1 MSFPPKIKDEIFVKS
16 ARHCCVCHKPKGL
29 NIEVHHITP
38 KMQGGK
44 DTFENA
50 IALCFDCHA
59 DAGHYFAGH
68 PKGSKLSSKELIK
81 HKEEWFKIVQEN
93 KINAPKDIFVDMI
106 IDNQDFAGYFQP
118 KFIKEETRFID
129 RDSYKRIYEL
139 LGKDPMEMV
148 TDLKDRNKPGSYYI
162 PFVNKISSYDEY
174 IDYLNGD
181 FPKKDFMQT
190 PDEDSNTDCQ
200 PVKHLMP
207 NVLFSWG
214 QNKEINLSNCI
225 LNLKLINYG
234 PAILEDYK
242 VYLTFENIVEADSVN
257 KNKEFLDITKYE
269 YNVRFSEKNKAEFYP
284 TRKVLVQN
292 DSVKID
298 PVCFRVKHDIQNI
311 KIKWELFARDIQT
324 SGTIELEIKPEIKIE
339 EKEKFITALEQKETE
354 YRILPEIKFE

>member
-1 MSFPPKIKDEIFVKS
+1 MSFPQKIKDEIFVKC

-38 KMQGGK
+38 KMQKGQ

-68 PKGSKLSSKELIK
+68 PKGSKLSPNELIK
-81 HKEEWFKIVQEN
+81 HKEEWFEIVQKN
-93 KINAPKDIFVDMI
+93 KIDAPKDIFVDI
-106 IDNQDFAGYFQP
+106 VVDNPDFEGYFKP

-148 TDLKDRNKPGSYYI
+148 KDLKDRNKLGTFYI
-162 PFVNKISSYDEY
+162 PFVNKINTYDEF

-181 FPKKDFMQT
+181 FPKKNFLEPQ
-190 PDEDSNTDCQ
+190 DENENTNCQ
-200 PVKHLMP
+200 PIKHLVP
-207 NVLFSWG
+207 DAFFSSG
-214 QNKEINLSNCI
+214 HNKEVNLSNCV

-242 VYLTFENIVEADSVN
+242 VYLTFENVVEADSVN
-257 KNKEFLDITKYE
+257 KRKEFFDAIKYE
-269 YNVRFSEKNKAEFYP
+269 YNVRFLENNKGEFYP
-284 TRKVLVQN
+284 KRNILVQN
-292 DSVKID
+292 DSVNLDTI
-298 PVCFRVKHDIQNI
+298 CFRVKHNIQ
-311 KIKWELFARDIQT
+311 KIKVSWKLLARNIQT
-324 SGTIELEIKPEIKIE
+324 NGTIEVEIKPEIEVHKRERFIPTGE
-339 EKEKFITALEQKETE
+339 ERDNE
-354 YRILPEIKFE
+354 YRILPEITFK